1 MDKIEIKKKQ
11 GSIVEALRDA
21 ILSGSIPADTEMTQN
36 ELAQSLGVSR
46 MPVREALIILE
57 YQGLIR
63 RLPNNHVRVVPQ
75 TREYIAELFRM
86 CGNLCVPLLCKMEHS
101 EKLPEHD
108 PDFHRAIYQQC
119 SFAFQRKVL
128 ESLTEIYI
136 TYAAARLTTKGT
148 ENIREV
154 IQAAALRDEQK
165 VQQVLQS
172 YYAVLLD
179 GMMTD

>member
-1 MDKIEIKKKQ
+1 M
-11 GSIVEALRDA
+11 
-21 ILSGSIPADTEMTQN
+21 
-36 ELAQSLGVSR
+36 
-46 MPVREALIILE
+46 
-57 YQGLIR
+57 
-63 RLPNNHVRVVPQ
+63 
-75 TREYIAELFRM
+75 
-86 CGNLCVPLLCKMEHS
+86 
-101 EKLPEHD
+101 PEHD

>member
-1 MDKIEIKKKQ
+1 
-11 GSIVEALRDA
+11 
-21 ILSGSIPADTEMTQN
+21 
-36 ELAQSLGVSR
+36 
-46 MPVREALIILE
+46 
-57 YQGLIR
+57 
-63 RLPNNHVRVVPQ
+63 
-75 TREYIAELFRM
+75 M
-86 CGNLCVPLLCKMEHS
+86 CGDLCVPLLCKMEHS

>member
-86 CGNLCVPLLCKMEHS
+86 CGDLCVPLLC
-101 EKLPEHD
+101 KLPEHD

>member
-1 MDKIEIKKKQ
+1 MDKIEIKKKH
-11 GSIVEALRDA
+11 GSIVDALRDA

-86 CGNLCVPLLCKMEHS
+86 CRDLCVPLLCKTEHP
-101 EKLPEHD
+101 EKFPEHD

-119 SFAFQRKVL
+119 HFAFQRKVL

-136 TYAAARLTTKGT
+136 TYAAARLTAKGT

-154 IQAAALRDEQK
+154 RQAAALRDEQK
-165 VQQVLQS
+165 VQQVLQR
-172 YYAVLLD
+172 YYVVLLD
-179 GMMTD
+179 EIMTD

>member
-1 MDKIEIKKKQ
+1 M
-11 GSIVEALRDA
+11 
-21 ILSGSIPADTEMTQN
+21 
-36 ELAQSLGVSR
+36 
-46 MPVREALIILE
+46 
-57 YQGLIR
+57 IR

-86 CGNLCVPLLCKMEHS
+86 CGDLCVPLLCKMEHS

>member
-1 MDKIEIKKKQ
+1 M
-11 GSIVEALRDA
+11 
-21 ILSGSIPADTEMTQN
+21 
-36 ELAQSLGVSR
+36 
-46 MPVREALIILE
+46 
-57 YQGLIR
+57 
-63 RLPNNHVRVVPQ
+63 
-75 TREYIAELFRM
+75 
-86 CGNLCVPLLCKMEHS
+86 
-101 EKLPEHD
+101 
-108 PDFHRAIYQQC
+108 
-119 SFAFQRKVL
+119 

-154 IQAAALRDEQK
+154 IQAAALRDKQK